1 MCEAHPKDARQVLRA
16 RVRLALARRAK
27 EQAEASGRAR
37 GACDAARRG
46 SWHKALETRQ
56 GEGLRRSYFGALPEH
71 EACDDDDAGERSGFT
86 APPPRARAP
95 APAPEPEPI
104 TPRSA
109 DIGVGDGAIDPQRAV
124 ADKAFREMI
133 AKVVAEGYAREH
145 AREHPA
151 GGGSAPAA
159 GAVLA
164 RLGAL
169 EAAQERVASG
179 QAALAAALEGVTHG
193 LAELDERVKVRGEA
207 SAACRGR
214 SSGPLSSLRCS
225 SR

>member
-1 MCEAHPKDARQVLRA
+1 M
-16 RVRLALARRAK
+16 
-27 EQAEASGRAR
+27 S
-37 GACDAARRG
+37 
-46 SWHKALETRQ
+46 
-56 GEGLRRSYFGALPEH
+56 RSYFAAEPGN
-71 EACDDDDAGERSGFT
+71 EACDDDDSDELPRFT

-169 EAAQERVASG
+169 EAAQERVANG

-193 LAELDERVKVRGEA
+193 LAELDERVKVLIEA
-207 SAACRGR
+207 SASARGDAPD
-214 SSGPLSSLRCS
+214 GDTLLSLVGTAAGCGAMRC
-225 SR
+225 